1 MFYAYILR
9 SQIQPS
15 VLYYGSS
22 TNLKIPLAKHNAGGN
37 LSTAA
42 MRPWS
47 VVWYGGFESEAA
59 APAFERYLKTSSGKA
74 FALKRL
80 ISPDF

>member
-15 VLYYGSS
+15 VLYYGST
-22 TNLKIPLAKHNAGGN
+22 TNLKIRIAKHNAGGN
-37 LSTAA
+37 LSTSA

-47 VVWYGGFESEAA
+47 LVWYGGFETEESAR
-59 APAFERYLKTSSGKA
+59 AFERYLKTASGKA
-74 FALKRL
+74 FAGKRL
-80 ISPDF
+80 ISANP